1 MKKRLTS
8 NLTLKIISVLV
19 AIFIWLF
26 ASNASDP
33 VNIKSYAVKVSVV
46 NDDYIYNSGQTYQ
59 IKDEDRTVMVYITG
73 KNSVI
78 SNRTDITVE
87 ADMTQIVDKSV
98 NPAYVPVQFKAVSG
112 ISMENVNIVPKTIP
126 VYIEDVER
134 KDFIITVQTKG
145 KAGSGY
151 EVGECTPSLEKI
163 TIEGPKS
170 TVDKIKSVV
179 ASINVAGMMADEKR
193 SATLDLIGQDDEKL
207 TSDAMEYLKFYNVG
221 DERMIDVSVKLW
233 RVVNN
238 IEVVADYSGTPAY
251 GYQVDKITTTPEKI
265 SVAGSE
271 EALKKLQENDNTV
284 EIPANLI
291 NVDGANQ
298 DLEASIKLN
307 SLLKEEDGYKIPESL
322 TQSVMV
328 KVSILPYGS
337 KEFGVK
343 TSDITVNGLGDDL
356 RLSFSQD
363 TVTVRVKANETEL
376 EALTADQI
384 KISIDL
390 KDKLAGEYTLPV
402 AVTLPD
408 GYEQVE
414 NTVTTVQLT
423 KVENTSG

>member
-33 VNIKSYAVKVSVV
+33 VNIKSYAVKVSMV